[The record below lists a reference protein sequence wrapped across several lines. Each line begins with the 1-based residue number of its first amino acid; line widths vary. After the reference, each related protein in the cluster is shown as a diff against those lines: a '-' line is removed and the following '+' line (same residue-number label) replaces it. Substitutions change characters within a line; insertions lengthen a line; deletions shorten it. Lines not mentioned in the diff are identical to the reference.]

1 MPIASELGDAA
12 FLETDMVTEEM
23 RLEDII
29 QAIKPL
35 HHWDKVHPD
44 TMGKWSGY
52 ETYTKHKNLL
62 RIMHFYD
69 SIHIYLYDVEYNLI
83 LNKSFYPDTSSK
95 DIIDYLTNLFEHPF
109 EHQSS
114 RSYQQS
120 DWGITPPVGRR
131 AKRDTK

>member
-1 MPIASELGDAA
+1 MSEVTSQISLAA
-12 FLETDMVTEEM
+12 KRNRLEMLSHRKFRHSFKTSPDDTISIMN
-23 RLEDII
+23 LEDII

-44 TMGKWSGY
+44 TMGKWLGY

-62 RIMHFYD
+62 RIMYFSN

-83 LNKSFYPDTSSK
+83 LNKSFNPDISSK

-109 EHQSS
+109 EH
-114 RSYQQS
+114 
-120 DWGITPPVGRR
+120 P
-131 AKRDTK
+131 